1 MEKRDKRLVLF
12 TDAYPYG
19 LGETFLHNEIPF
31 TSKAFKEIVIYP
43 LYIPNGDRTLCRE
56 TPENVI
62 VKEPL
67 LSFDHKEREKLF
79 NAGLF
84 NTAPIFF
91 SFKEFFSRK
100 VYRSSRNMWLFA
112 SYLLTLRAIL
122 GNRKRMKEIMSD
134 LIDAPAT
141 AYFYWGDKSALIV
154 PFLKKRLQQ
163 QIEKRKRKGEKCTL
177 PPFVV
182 RFHGSDVY
190 EEAKGFL
197 PFREMLYKEVDYA
210 ITASRHGENYIR
222 SRYQNQPAHLATYY
236 LGSFD
241 HNRDCPNL
249 FPYNDVLHPNV
260 KPASENEPNGPEAF
274 NILSCSNAVEVKRLG
289 IMASAMLFLE
299 HDAELADI
307 LKEKNISHICW
318 THIGGGPLL
327 EPLKQLIA
335 ENSGQGEACNSI
347 AYQFKGHLPHDQVI
361 DYYMSHY
368 IDLYLLTS
376 RSEAV
381 PIAIMEALSFGT
393 PVIATDAG
401 GVREMIV
408 PQPQRPFCKLM
419 PLETDGPALANA
431 IKEWIRDNSK
441 KNYAI
446 AARKE
451 WEEKWSC
458 TANYTKF
465 AEFLK
470 EL

>member
-19 LGETFLHNEIPF
+19 LGETVLHNEIPF
-31 TSKAFKEIVIYP
+31 TSEAFREIIIYP
-43 LYIPNGDRTLCRE
+43 LYIPNGERSICRE
-56 TPENVI
+56 VPENVI

-67 LSFDHKEREKLF
+67 LPFDHKEREKLF
-79 NAGLF
+79 NAGVF
-84 NTAPIFF
+84 NTAPLFF
-91 SFKEFFSRK
+91 SFKELLERR
-100 VYRSSRNMWLFA
+100 VLQSSKKCWLFA

-122 GNRKRMKEIMSD
+122 GNRKKMKEIMAD
-134 LIDAPAT
+134 LTDTPST

-154 PFLKKRLQQ
+154 PFLKKKLQKR
-163 QIEKRKRKGEKCTL
+163 IEKLNRRGGNHKV

-210 ITASRHGENYIR
+210 ITVSKHGKNYIKT
-222 SRYQNQPAHLATYY
+222 RYINQPAHLQTFY

-249 FPYNDVLHPNV
+249 FPYNDVLHPDV
-260 KPASENEPNGPEAF
+260 KPTGENEPNGPESF

-289 IMASAMLFLE
+289 IMASAMLHLE
-299 HDAELADI
+299 HDQELAEI

-318 THIGGGPLL
+318 THLGGGPLL
-327 EPLKQLIA
+327 EPLKQLII
-335 ENSGQGEACNSI
+335 ENSGKGEPCNNL
-347 AYQFKGHLPHDQVI
+347 AYQFKGHLPHNEII
-361 DYYMSHY
+361 DYYQSHY

-376 RSEAV
+376 RSEGV

-393 PVIATDAG
+393 PVIATDVG
-401 GVREMIV
+401 GVREMILPE
-408 PQPQRPFCKLM
+408 PQTPFCRLM
-419 PLETDGPALANA
+419 PLATDGPALAQA

-441 KNYAI
+441 KNCAI

-465 AEFLK
+465 TEFLK